1 MDDIPLSVL
10 IGALVLLIFVSG
22 FFSGSETGLMSLNRY
37 RLRHLADS
45 KHKGALRALRLLEK
59 PEKLIG
65 LILLG
70 NNFVNILAASLA
82 TIIGFRLWG
91 EAGVLA
97 APFFLT
103 AIILIF
109 AEVTPK
115 TIAAIHPER
124 FALPSSF
131 ILEPL
136 LKLFYP
142 FVWLVNLATQG
153 LFKILRI
160 PLEQTASALSSEE
173 LRIVVNEASTMIPQ
187 RHQQMLLGILDL
199 EKVTV
204 EDIMI
209 PRNEITGIDLEDD
222 WIDIVK
228 QLTETQHTRLP
239 VFEGD
244 IDQVRGMIHM
254 RDVVQFFK
262 QAESDI
268 DGLKTLMR
276 DIYYVPVS
284 TPLNTQ
290 LLNFQRERRRNA
302 LVVNE
307 YGDIQG
313 LITLDDILEEI
324 VGEFTSD
331 PSDLNRDIHIQE
343 DGSYLVDGST
353 TLRDLNKIMN
363 WDLPV
368 EGPKT
373 LNGLIIEYLEHI
385 PEQGTSMLLNNEYP
399 IEIVQT
405 TQNAVKT
412 VHIDPNWQ
420 KPDNVDN
427 N

>member
-1 MDDIPLSVL
+1 
-10 IGALVLLIFVSG
+10 
-22 FFSGSETGLMSLNRY
+22 
-37 RLRHLADS
+37 
-45 KHKGALRALRLLEK
+45 
-59 PEKLIG
+59 
-65 LILLG
+65 
-70 NNFVNILAASLA
+70 
-82 TIIGFRLWG
+82 
-91 EAGVLA
+91 VLA

>member
-1 MDDIPLSVL
+1 MDDIPLSAL
-10 IGALVLLIFVSG
+10 IGALIFLIFISG

-45 KHKGALRALRLLEK
+45 KHKGAMRALRLLES

-103 AIILIF
+103 AVILIF

-115 TIAAIHPER
+115 SIAALHPER
-124 FALPSSF
+124 FALPSTI
-131 ILEPL
+131 ILQPL
-136 LKLFYP
+136 LKLLYP
-142 FVWLVNLATQG
+142 FVWLLNLCTQG
-153 LFKILRI
+153 LFRILGI
-160 PLEQTASALSSEE
+160 PLEQSADALSKEE
-173 LRIVVNEASTMIPQ
+173 LRIVVNEASAMIPQ

-204 EDIMI
+204 KDIMI

-222 WIDIVK
+222 WSDIVK

-239 VFEGD
+239 VYEGD
-244 IDQVRGMIHM
+244 IDHVQGMIHM

-262 QAESDI
+262 QDDTDI
-268 DGLKTLMR
+268 EGFRKLMR

-290 LLNFQRERRRNA
+290 LLNFQHERRRNA

-331 PSDLNRDIHIQE
+331 PSDFSRDIHKQDDGTYLI
-343 DGSYLVDGST
+343 DGSV
-353 TLRDLNKIMN
+353 TLRDLNKIMD
-363 WDLPV
+363 WQLPM

-385 PEQGTSMLLNNEYP
+385 PEQGTSLLLANEYP

-412 VHIDPNWQ
+412 IRIDPNWQ
-420 KPDNVDN
+420 KPSPEAK
-427 N
+427 

>member
-1 MDDIPLSVL
+1 
-10 IGALVLLIFVSG
+10 
-22 FFSGSETGLMSLNRY
+22 
-37 RLRHLADS
+37 
-45 KHKGALRALRLLEK
+45 
-59 PEKLIG
+59 
-65 LILLG
+65 
-70 NNFVNILAASLA
+70 
-82 TIIGFRLWG
+82 
-91 EAGVLA
+91 
-97 APFFLT
+97 
-103 AIILIF
+103 
-109 AEVTPK
+109 
-115 TIAAIHPER
+115 
-124 FALPSSF
+124 
-131 ILEPL
+131 
-136 LKLFYP
+136 
-142 FVWLVNLATQG
+142 
-153 LFKILRI
+153 
-160 PLEQTASALSSEE
+160 
-173 LRIVVNEASTMIPQ
+173 
-187 RHQQMLLGILDL
+187 
-199 EKVTV
+199 
-204 EDIMI
+204 MI